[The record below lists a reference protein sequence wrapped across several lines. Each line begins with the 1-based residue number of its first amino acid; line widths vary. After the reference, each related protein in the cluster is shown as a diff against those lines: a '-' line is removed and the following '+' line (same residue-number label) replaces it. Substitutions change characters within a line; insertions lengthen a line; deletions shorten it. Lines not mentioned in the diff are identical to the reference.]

1 MEKKIKCLYVY
12 MNIYRVFYY
21 AENII
26 SRFYAGE
33 PTFGV
38 RYVNCCTDDQM
49 PSLDFVCIV
58 FCEY

>member
-49 PSLDFVCIV
+49 PSLDFV
-58 FCEY
+58 